1 MKKYEKFTIE
11 QLSVMCA
18 ESESFRELAA
28 KIGYNPD
35 GGSAIKIMQEMC
47 QQYGFDTSHF
57 NGQGHTKNT
66 GRYRT
71 PIEKYL
77 NNEQTVTSFKLR
89 NRLFAEGY
97 FEKKCCRCGLTEW
110 LGNPIPLEL
119 HHKDGNKQ
127 NNHLENLEILC
138 PNCHYFTD
146 TYKTKN
152 AKWST

>member
-1 MKKYEKFTIE
+1 MKKYEKFTKE
-11 QLSVMCA
+11 ELSVMCM
-18 ESESFRELAA
+18 ESESFRELAG

-35 GGSAIKIMQEMC
+35 GGSAITTIKEMC
-47 QQYGFDTSHF
+47 QKYNFDTTHF
-57 NGQGHTKNT
+57 KGQGHTKNI

-77 NNEQTVTSFKLR
+77 NNEQKITSYKLR

-97 FEKKCCRCGLTEW
+97 FEKRCCRCNNTEW

-119 HHKDGNKQ
+119 HHKDGNKE
-127 NNHLENLEILC
+127 NNNLSNLEILC

-152 AKWST
+152 IKLST